1 MLRRIAAVILGFFI
15 SAILYT
21 TLQFLISRQFPP
33 EEGFNPY
40 DKEALEIYLQSLPNK
55 MYIFI
60 TGAFALATFFGS
72 FFTAK
77 KTDKYKLYLGLTVGG
92 MMLVAVVT
100 YISVMMAPKWM
111 IIAAPLAILV
121 SSFIGAKLGARASKN
136 LS

>member
-15 SAILYT
+15 SAVLFT
-21 TLQFLISRQFPP
+21 AFQFLISKQFPP
-33 EEGFNPY
+33 DEGFNSY
-40 DKEALEIYLQSLPNK
+40 DPEALEIYLRSLPNK
-55 MYIFI
+55 MFVMI

-77 KTDKYKLYLGLTVGG
+77 NADKYKLYLGLTVGG
-92 MMLVAVVT
+92 MMLVGVVT

-121 SSFIGAKLGARASKN
+121 VAFIGGKLGARVVD
-136 LS
+136 